1 MKFKNFIQRS
11 VFAGIS
17 AGLLVSASFAQTETA
32 DFEGLLSQP
41 DTNWH
46 GDTPGLSYFQ
56 SGAFK
61 FANQYDTASWGDY
74 WSGVAY
80 ANIASGEYI
89 DSLGYGNQFKNVAGG
104 GADGSASYG
113 VLFTSAQI
121 LYTGDTLQGVTL
133 SGCYMTNSV
142 MLYDRAM
149 HGDYFGCTPFKTGD
163 YFKVLFA
170 GISPQ
175 GDTAR
180 MEFYLADY
188 RDTVDTTRH
197 YILDTWEW
205 VDLSGLGNIKRLLI
219 SFEGSQVN
227 QYGPMLPLY
236 AAIDNL
242 SVKQETGVEE
252 APAMLCRLYPVPAK
266 DVLHIETQ
274 QGNCRAEI
282 FSVQGRKMAEHRLS
296 GTHST
301 LSLQGLLPGMYLLR
315 ITCGTQ
321 VSTHRFVVG
330 R

>member
-1 MKFKNFIQRS
+1 MKFQNFINKTI
-11 VFAGIS
+11 FIGIS
-17 AGLLVSASFAQTETA
+17 WCLPVSALLAQTA

-61 FANQYDTASWGDY
+61 FANSYDTSSWGDY
-74 WSGVAY
+74 WSGAAY

-89 DSLGYGNQFKNVAGG
+89 DSLGYGNEFKNVAGG
-104 GADGSASYG
+104 GAEGSASYG
-113 VLFTSAQI
+113 VLYESAQI
-121 LYTGDTLQGVTL
+121 FYTGDTLQGVTL

-142 MLYDRAM
+142 MLYNSVM
-149 HGDYFGCTPFKTGD
+149 NGDPFAGEPFKTGD
-163 YFKVLFA
+163 FFKALIA

-188 RDTVDTTRH
+188 RDTDTTKH
-197 YILDTWEW
+197 YALTTWEW

-219 SFEGSQVN
+219 SFEGSRVG
-227 QYGPMLPLY
+227 QYGQNLPLY

-252 APAMLCRLYPVPAK
+252 LPSVLCRLYPVPAK
-266 DVLHIETQ
+266 DVLHVETQ

-282 FSVQGRKMAEHRLS
+282 FSVQGRKMAEYRLA

-301 LSLQGLLPGMYLLR
+301 LSLQGLVPGMYLLR
-315 ITCGTQ
+315 LTCGTQ
-321 VSTHRFVVG
+321 VSTSRFVVG

>member
-1 MKFKNFIQRS
+1 MKFQNFIKKS
-11 VFAGIS
+11 IFTGIS
-17 AGLLVSASFAQTETA
+17 LCLSVSALLAQTA

-61 FANQYDTASWGDY
+61 FANSYDTAWGGF
-74 WSGVAY
+74 WSGAAY

-89 DSLGYGNQFKNVAGG
+89 DSLGYGNEFKNVAGG
-104 GADGSASYG
+104 GAEGSASYG
-113 VLFTSAQI
+113 VLYDLAKV
-121 LYTGDTLQGVTL
+121 LYTGDTLQGVRL
-133 SGCYMTNSV
+133 NGCYMTNSV
-142 MLYDRAM
+142 MLYNTAM
-149 HGDYFGCTPFKTGD
+149 NGDPFAGEPFKTGD
-163 YFKVLFA
+163 FFKAVIA

-175 GDTAR
+175 GDTSYT
-180 MEFYLADY
+180 EFYLADY

-197 YILDTWEW
+197 YILKTWEW
-205 VDLSGLGNIKRLLI
+205 VDLSGLGKIKSLLI
-219 SFEGSQVN
+219 SFEGSRVG
-227 QYGPMLPLY
+227 QYGQNLPLY

-252 APAMLCRLYPVPAK
+252 APAVLCRLYPVPAK
-266 DVLHIETQ
+266 EVLHVETR

-282 FSVQGRKMAEHRLS
+282 FSVQGRKMAEHRLA
-296 GTHST
+296 GTHSV

-315 ITCGTQ
+315 LTCGTQ
-321 VSTHRFVVG
+321 VSTSRFVVG